1 MCQGGN
7 SCGFSYDPDMELSH
21 VTLQGPPVDDQE
33 LLEHLP
39 QSLVS
44 VLTSLNGFV
53 QFGGGLHVRG
63 ACLEPDW
70 HSLRRAWFGPGSIRD
85 LFPAVRQ
92 EWVPFAEDCVG
103 DQFLLKST
111 DVIRLSAETGELE
124 DMGLSLGEFLRRA
137 NADPIEFLAMEPL
150 LQFHQDHGELPDGHL
165 VHAYPPF
172 CTKEA
177 ANGVSLGA
185 LPAWE
190 LHQLHSE
197 LAKSLPDDGGKIR
210 IEISN

>member
-1 MCQGGN
+1 
-7 SCGFSYDPDMELSH
+7 MELSH
-21 VTLQGPPVDDQE
+21 VTFQGPPVNDQE

-39 QSLVS
+39 QNLVS

-63 ACLEPDW
+63 ACIEPDW
-70 HSLRRAWFGPGSIRD
+70 HSLRRAWFGPGSIGD
-85 LFPAVRQ
+85 LFPAVSQ

-111 DVIRLSAETGELE
+111 DVVRLSAETGELE
-124 DMGLSLGEFLRRA
+124 DLGLSLGEFLRRA

-150 LQFHQDHGELPDGHL
+150 LQFQQDRGELPDGHL
-165 VHAYPPF
+165 VHVYPPF
-172 CTKEA
+172 CTEEA

-185 LPAWE
+185 VPAWE
-190 LHQLHSE
+190 LHEFHSE
-197 LAKSLPDDGGKIR
+197 LAKSLPDDGGKLR